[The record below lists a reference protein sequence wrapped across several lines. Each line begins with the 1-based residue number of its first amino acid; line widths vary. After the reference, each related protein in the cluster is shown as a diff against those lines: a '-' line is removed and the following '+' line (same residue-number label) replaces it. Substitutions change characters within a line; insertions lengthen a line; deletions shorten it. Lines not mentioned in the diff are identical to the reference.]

1 MDNKQQDHNNTATG
15 GARESHGH
23 LCHKCGWPFPNPHPS
38 AKQRRAHKRHCGSIQ
53 GYKLYVDMDVDPTLS
68 DDDLPKTPSP
78 KLVGKSDCEKPS
90 GGIGEKSNRSEDE
103 FFSDAVT
110 EFSGSGFSPGI
121 EERPKDA
128 TVAAA
133 TDVQKSGEKDL
144 TVFYSFKDKAITDI
158 IEPSSNSTFSGQ
170 KQSPEVPENATAL
183 PGSNL
188 VSQVNVSS
196 TTEESAGEDVREGLM
211 KNVGQETDANGS
223 GKIDSDGNVVPFF
236 DSEYPG
242 QTSMADYKC
251 QEIENMTTDPMPAAE
266 VVLSKEEH
274 GVETTSKMC
283 LAHLVPVDES
293 VKLSDAADTT
303 QKKLGA
309 DQGLDFTSSVD
320 SNEDFSGKERGNE
333 NVYELSVPADIPM
346 LDHAE
351 MVLGGFKDHKGL
363 KLRQHV
369 TLDNENVNELS
380 VPADI
385 TVVDHAETML
395 EDFKDHNGV
404 KLPQP
409 VTLDSCEIITEKVS
423 ASDVHAVEDIL
434 FHKGSLPVVEKPST
448 KEENDEPQIKLTR
461 KEGSDELEVSAAA
474 APIGME
480 KRNAV
485 SSMEKPS
492 VVSDDSLQIS
502 VQETAVKVLSDVNPI
517 VAPLEAN
524 AMSLYDTVSHE
535 NSTTETYDVV
545 EKNERERVKEE
556 YFAKNIITTDSASDL
571 PDFQANLTTNLHE
584 SDDAAD
590 HEKCKIK
597 KCGVAV
603 ESKEEPSEGNL
614 LLESKT
620 VSETD
625 NNLHEAP
632 IVAKD
637 VRDVSLMKLSET
649 KLTDVSGVSDTQDVP
664 RQLEVNYSDK
674 AQGGYDATKAPLLSP
689 SDTEFSMQG
698 SVAVDDNC
706 AVEQGI
712 GHSGIN
718 QTLQGENGDNNFVKH
733 QFGASVVDVS
743 VDSLSQT
750 DSLEGNWGSISVLST
765 QSDIPS
771 VVDAE
776 NLSSADNL
784 ASAEAKKLNSKKP
797 EAATERQHSE
807 KSDVFEAPSFMTL
820 VEPGSGSDEKAA
832 VSDIETVQNL
842 EQQKASSQAGWFPSL
857 THVVNDSQGRKK
869 NEERIAKVTN
879 WSTGKQHT
887 PLKSLLGEANLET
900 KLKSPKPKENKA
912 PVIKKDETV
921 VKDNGAV
928 PMTVSAILGPEVP
941 ATEPAKRETGKEVN
955 SPARYPADI
964 KREKRKVKGR
974 PYWVQFVCC
983 SSVN

>member
-1 MDNKQQDHNNTATG
+1 ML
-15 GARESHGH
+15 H
-23 LCHKCGWPFPNPHPS
+23 LLENVWCLPIGQVILF
-38 AKQRRAHKRHCGSIQ
+38 A
-53 GYKLYVDMDVDPTLS
+53 DVIITISFLF
-68 DDDLPKTPSP
+68 LLINV
-78 KLVGKSDCEKPS
+78 LVFISYYC
-90 GGIGEKSNRSEDE
+90 
-103 FFSDAVT
+103 A
-110 EFSGSGFSPGI
+110 
-121 EERPKDA
+121 
-128 TVAAA
+128 
-133 TDVQKSGEKDL
+133 
-144 TVFYSFKDKAITDI
+144 DI
-158 IEPSSNSTFSGQ
+158 IEPSSNLTFSGQ

-188 VSQVNVSS
+188 VSQVNVPS

-223 GKIDSDGNVVPFF
+223 GKIDSDGNLVPLF

-242 QTSMADYKC
+242 QTSVADSKC
-251 QEIENMTTDPMPAAE
+251 QEIENMTTDPMPTAE
-266 VVLSKEEH
+266 VVPSKEERS
-274 GVETTSKMC
+274 VETTSKMC
-283 LAHLVPVDES
+283 LADPVPVDES

-309 DQGLDFTSSVD
+309 DQGLDFTSFVD

-369 TLDNENVNELS
+369 TLDNESVNELS
-380 VPADI
+380 VAADI
-385 TVVDHAETML
+385 TVVDHAEMML
-395 EDFKDHNGV
+395 EDFKDHNSV

-409 VTLDSCEIITEKVS
+409 LTLDSCEIITEKDDAEDWPSEVTMLS

-434 FHKGSLPVVEKPST
+434 FHKGSLPVVKKPST
-448 KEENDEPQIKLTR
+448 KEENDEPRIKLTR
-461 KEGSDELEVSAAA
+461 REGSDELEVSAAA

-492 VVSDDSLQIS
+492 DVFDDSLQIS

-524 AMSLYDTVSHE
+524 AMSLYDTVSNE
-535 NSTTETYDVV
+535 NSITETYDVV

-556 YFAKNIITTDSASDL
+556 YFAKNIITIDSASDL
-571 PDFQANLTTNLHE
+571 PDFQANLTTNLHK

-603 ESKEEPSEGNL
+603 ESKEEPSEREL

-620 VSETD
+620 VSETY

-637 VRDVSLMKLSET
+637 VRDASLMKLSET

-674 AQGGYDATKAPLLSP
+674 AQGGYDAAKAPLLSP
-689 SDTEFSMQG
+689 SDTESSMQG

-718 QTLQGENGDNNFVKH
+718 QTLLGENGDNNFVKH
-733 QFGASVVDVS
+733 QFGASVVDAS

-750 DSLEGNWGSISVLST
+750 DSLEGNWGSISGMLASI
-765 QSDIPS
+765 SMR
-771 VVDAE
+771 
-776 NLSSADNL
+776 NL
-784 ASAEAKKLNSKKP
+784 AIVKLLVTWLLILIYSLVDLMIFLAHLISIGQCIKHFEMETCICIFFLLECFEGSIEKMVHTLLLIILLSAL
-797 EAATERQHSE
+797 
-807 KSDVFEAPSFMTL
+807 
-820 VEPGSGSDEKAA
+820 
-832 VSDIETVQNL
+832 
-842 EQQKASSQAGWFPSL
+842 
-857 THVVNDSQGRKK
+857 
-869 NEERIAKVTN
+869 
-879 WSTGKQHT
+879 
-887 PLKSLLGEANLET
+887 
-900 KLKSPKPKENKA
+900 
-912 PVIKKDETV
+912 
-921 VKDNGAV
+921 
-928 PMTVSAILGPEVP
+928 IL
-941 ATEPAKRETGKEVN
+941 
-955 SPARYPADI
+955 I
-964 KREKRKVKGR
+964 I
-974 PYWVQFVCC
+974 QFVYG
-983 SSVN
+983 